1 MFDWVFLEEIVSH
14 VFEGERGA
22 FHTSELYNLFYN
34 VNPPLNQ
41 TLGLGCSK
49 GG

>member
-1 MFDWVFLEEIVSH
+1 MFDWVFLEEIVSL

-22 FHTSELYNLFYN
+22 FHTSELYKLLHN
-34 VNPPLNQ
+34 VKPPLTQ